1 MKAAIINTVIG
12 TGSVGR
18 IACGTADE
26 LLSHGDEVLLC
37 RGRGDAVPGYDSY
50 RIGSDLD
57 MYAHG
62 ILSRITDRHGLYSR
76 GATKELIKRLEEY
89 KPDII
94 QLHNVHGY
102 YLNYP
107 MLFEWLKGY
116 GCPVVWTLHDCWSFT
131 GHCVHYEYRSCEKWK
146 DASCGSCPES
156 REYPASYICDNSSSN
171 LRKKRECFTG
181 IPDLHIVTP
190 SVWLRSQVGMSML
203 SAYPV
208 EVINTGID
216 LDAFRHTD
224 SNIRDSYGIG
234 DRVLILGVANPW
246 RERKGMFDMAKLAM
260 RLDPEKYV
268 FAMIGLKKGQMN
280 LLPPH
285 IIKKGHTDSVQSLAE
300 WYSAADIYVNLT
312 YEDTLP
318 TANIEAL
325 ACGTPVVTY
334 RAGGSPETVD
344 KAEDDGVRIGLVTE
358 KNDIQAVI
366 SSIEYFGHKKPEV
379 SKACRT
385 QARRFDK
392 KDKFREYYELYQ
404 KI

>member
-26 LLSHGDEVLLC
+26 LLAHRDEVLLC
-37 RGRGDAVPGYDSY
+37 RGRGEAVSGYDNY

-62 ILSRITDRHGLYSR
+62 VLSRITDRHGLYSR
-76 GATKELIKRLEEY
+76 GATRELIKRLEEY
-89 KPDII
+89 RPDII

-107 MLFEWLKGY
+107 MLFGWLKGY
-116 GCPVVWTLHDCWSFT
+116 GCPIVWTLHDCWTFT
-131 GHCVHYEYRSCEKWK
+131 GHCVHYEYRDCAKWRG
-146 DASCGSCPES
+146 AGCVSCPES

-171 LRKKRECFTG
+171 YRRKKECFTG
-181 IPDLHIVTP
+181 VPGMHLVTP
-190 SVWLRSQVGMSML
+190 SVWLKSQVRMSML
-203 SAYPV
+203 SEYPV

-216 LDAFRHTD
+216 LDTFRSTD
-224 SNIRDSYGIG
+224 SDIRERYHIG

-268 FAMIGLKKGQMN
+268 IAMIGLKKRQMH

-285 IIKKGHTDSVQSLAE
+285 IIKTGHTDSVRELAE
-300 WYSAADIYVNLT
+300 WYSTADIYVNLT

-344 KAEDDGVRIGLVTE
+344 AVGAKEPGIGLVTE
-358 KNDIQAVI
+358 KNDISAVI
-366 SSIEYFGHKKPEV
+366 SAIEYFGHKKAEV
-379 SKACRT
+379 SEACRA
-385 QARRFDK
+385 QALRFDK